1 VWSSALIGFGL
12 GFAVAATIGPISLL
26 LIRTTL
32 RGAPASGLAIG
43 AGAAVIDTAYATLG
57 ALGAGRLLTID
68 ALRVAIGV
76 IGATVLAWIGIGTLW
91 SAFRVRLGGEADEEV
106 ARPRRAFLTSLAAT
120 ASNPLTILS
129 WGAVFAAAAT
139 ADAAS
144 TTGMRSHCSPVW
156 VPVRSAGSRCS
167 PRWSASLASGSATA
181 CCAPSTPARASAS
194 SGSPACSASAP
205 RARARASAATVALR
219 AERVWRSV
227 LALAGRGALA
237 GSFREGGNRPSR
249 PLE

>member
-1 VWSSALIGFGL
+1 MLGAALIGFGL

-43 AGAAVIDTAYATLG
+43 AGAAVIDTTYATLG
-57 ALGAGRLLTID
+57 ALGAGRLLTIE

-76 IGATVLAWIGIGTLW
+76 VGAAVLAWIGLRTLW

-106 ARPRRAFLTSLAAT
+106 RRPWRAFLTSLAAT

-139 ADAAS
+139 TDAAS
-144 TTGMRSHCSPVW
+144 TTARSIALLAGVG
-156 VPVRSAGSRCS
+156 AGSIT
-167 PRWSASLASGSATA
+167 WFVLLTTAVSLARRRVGD
-181 CCAPSTPARASAS
+181 RL
-194 SGSPACSASAP
+194 
-205 RARARASAATVALR
+205 LR
-219 AERVWRSV
+219 AVDAGAGIGILGFAGV
-227 LALAGRGALA
+227 LGVRAARETAG
-237 GSFREGGNRPSR
+237 
-249 PLE
+249 